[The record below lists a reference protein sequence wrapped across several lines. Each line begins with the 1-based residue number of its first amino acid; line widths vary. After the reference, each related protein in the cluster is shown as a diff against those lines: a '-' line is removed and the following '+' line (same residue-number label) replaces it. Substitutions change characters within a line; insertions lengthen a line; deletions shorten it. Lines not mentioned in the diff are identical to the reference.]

1 VKLNLTRTAIV
12 CLAAV
17 VAAPALAQG
26 GAASDS
32 GADTYKSTCLMC
44 HGADGTGNT
53 PAGKAFRAASLKDPM
68 VVNKSNEELTTVI
81 KNGKDKMPSFKD
93 KLTDEQIKAVLAY
106 IRALP
111 N

>member
-1 VKLNLTRTAIV
+1 MKLNLTHAAIV
-12 CLAAV
+12 CLAAAI
-17 VAAPALAQG
+17 AAPASAQ
-26 GAASDS
+26 DT
-32 GADTYKSTCLMC
+32 GADTFKTKCLMC

-53 PAGKAFRAASLKDPM
+53 PAGKAFKAASLKDPM
-68 VVNKSNEELTTVI
+68 VVTKSNEELATVI

-93 KLTDEQIKAVLAY
+93 KLTDDQIKAVIAY